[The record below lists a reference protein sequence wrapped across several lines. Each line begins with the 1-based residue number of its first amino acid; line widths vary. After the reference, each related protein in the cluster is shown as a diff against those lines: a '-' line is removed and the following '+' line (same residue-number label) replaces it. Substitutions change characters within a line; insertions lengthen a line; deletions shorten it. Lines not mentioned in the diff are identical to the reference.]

1 MATKNG
7 VLFRP
12 TTFEN
17 LLTRLRIPFTLGLVL
32 VATFVG
38 PLGNFLFLFSVSNDP
53 QSAFYGTFGMAYAG
67 ESGYIPVNQYYIYSI
82 IGNAIWYVFLFY
94 VAFLIPYLR
103 LKLIK
108 VEPDLIAL
116 SPNGRKT
123 VRETFRMVSKA
134 TPQLVITIVFMVIYA
149 TSVPELAS
157 KGELTA
163 FSTPIYVLRS
173 FLRSLMFGSVLWLY
187 CASLLGLYRFG
198 KKELRL
204 KSYHED
210 PMLGTE
216 VLGRLSFSISSVYFL
231 GLLLFTMQ
239 MILGGLVGQTAI
251 INVIVLL
258 VLVPA
263 GLALFFA
270 PLMCTHNV
278 MHAVKRNEIT
288 SMRKMFSELTRT
300 TEPVEKDDQRMI
312 KLLTIE
318 AIERKALSIRTW
330 PIETPITGK
339 LALITISVT
348 ATMIAR
354 LIQILLHL

>member
-1 MATKNG
+1 
-7 VLFRP
+7 
-12 TTFEN
+12 
-17 LLTRLRIPFTLGLVL
+17 
-32 VATFVG
+32 
-38 PLGNFLFLFSVSNDP
+38 
-53 QSAFYGTFGMAYAG
+53 MAYAG
-67 ESGYIPVNQYYIYSI
+67 ESGYVPDNRYNVYSI

-94 VAFLIPYLR
+94 VAFSIPYLR
-103 LKLIK
+103 LRLIK
-108 VEPDLIAL
+108 VEPDLISL
-116 SPNGRKT
+116 SPDGKKT
-123 VRETFRMVSKA
+123 VRETFRMVSKV
-134 TPQLVITIVFMVIYA
+134 TPQIAITIVFMVIYA
-149 TSVPELAS
+149 NSVPELIS
-157 KGELTA
+157 RGELTA
-163 FSTPIYVLRS
+163 FNTPIYVLRS

-216 VLGRLSFSISSVYFL
+216 VLGRLSFSFSTVYFL
-231 GLLLFTMQ
+231 GLFLFTIQ
-239 MILGGLVGQTAI
+239 MILGGLIGQTAI
-251 INVIVLL
+251 INLIVLL

-263 GLALFFA
+263 GVALFFA
-270 PLMCTHNV
+270 PLMRTHNV
-278 MHAVKRNEIT
+278 MHEVKRNEVSST
-288 SMRKMFSELTRT
+288 RKMFSELTRSA
-300 TEPVEKDDQRMI
+300 EPVEKDDQRMI
-312 KLLTIE
+312 RLLTLE